1 MSIIQA
7 INYLNEYAN
16 TLSNDDNFKEFSNKL
31 FTFAEKMKSEKNIN
45 DKDIFIKE
53 LQEEILK
60 NYEEDK
66 DYKDFFLVQAS
77 ALALE
82 MDANNFVEMENY
94 YKNFQKAYE
103 KFKDEKSL
111 KEFYNELDTLD
122 ETKTNQNQD
131 ELVAELLQNIDFNE
145 NFSLEK
151 EELEHQVSSYE
162 TALLNDDFITPSD
175 DDFKEENEN
184 IKPSELIAFI
194 KDENQ
199 ISYPF
204 NREDTLKNASFMRDF
219 RKELNAL
226 GTKELEEMV
235 NAMRAKNEALK
246 KELEALKSKKE
257 DLLRQL
263 QGEMVA
269 NSNLSLAKDELD
281 INQTQNVD
289 EELKVDTQDELK
301 SGDEVAFESKENLEQ
316 NHLETN
322 PLFEKM
328 AEVQENSQEQNNAQ
342 IRLKRKM

>member
-1 MSIIQA
+1 
-7 INYLNEYAN
+7 
-16 TLSNDDNFKEFSNKL
+16 
-31 FTFAEKMKSEKNIN
+31 
-45 DKDIFIKE
+45 
-53 LQEEILK
+53 
-60 NYEEDK
+60 
-66 DYKDFFLVQAS
+66 
-77 ALALE
+77 
-82 MDANNFVEMENY
+82 
-94 YKNFQKAYE
+94 
-103 KFKDEKSL
+103 
-111 KEFYNELDTLD
+111 
-122 ETKTNQNQD
+122 
-131 ELVAELLQNIDFNE
+131 
-145 NFSLEK
+145 
-151 EELEHQVSSYE
+151 
-162 TALLNDDFITPSD
+162 
-175 DDFKEENEN
+175 

-281 INQTQNVD
+281 INQTQNTD

-316 NHLETN
+316 NHLEAN

>member
-1 MSIIQA
+1 M
-7 INYLNEYAN
+7 
-16 TLSNDDNFKEFSNKL
+16 
-31 FTFAEKMKSEKNIN
+31 
-45 DKDIFIKE
+45 
-53 LQEEILK
+53 
-60 NYEEDK
+60 
-66 DYKDFFLVQAS
+66 
-77 ALALE
+77 
-82 MDANNFVEMENY
+82 
-94 YKNFQKAYE
+94 
-103 KFKDEKSL
+103 
-111 KEFYNELDTLD
+111 DTLD

-175 DDFKEENEN
+175 DEFKEENEN

-281 INQTQNVD
+281 INQTQNAD

-301 SGDEVAFESKENLEQ
+301 NGDEVALKSKENLEQ

>member
-1 MSIIQA
+1 
-7 INYLNEYAN
+7 
-16 TLSNDDNFKEFSNKL
+16 
-31 FTFAEKMKSEKNIN
+31 
-45 DKDIFIKE
+45 
-53 LQEEILK
+53 
-60 NYEEDK
+60 
-66 DYKDFFLVQAS
+66 
-77 ALALE
+77 
-82 MDANNFVEMENY
+82 
-94 YKNFQKAYE
+94 
-103 KFKDEKSL
+103 
-111 KEFYNELDTLD
+111 
-122 ETKTNQNQD
+122 
-131 ELVAELLQNIDFNE
+131 
-145 NFSLEK
+145 K

-175 DDFKEENEN
+175 DEFKEENEN

-235 NAMRAKNEALK
+235 NAMRAKNEALR
-246 KELEALKSKKE
+246 KELETLKNKKE
-257 DLLRQL
+257 DLLKQL

-281 INQTQNVD
+281 INQTQNTD

-301 SGDEVAFESKENLEQ
+301 SGDEVEFESKENLEQ

>member
-131 ELVAELLQNIDFNE
+131 ELIAELLQNIDFNE

-175 DDFKEENEN
+175 DEFKEENEN

-235 NAMRAKNEALK
+235 NA
-246 KELEALKSKKE
+246 
-257 DLLRQL
+257 
-263 QGEMVA
+263 
-269 NSNLSLAKDELD
+269 
-281 INQTQNVD
+281 
-289 EELKVDTQDELK
+289 
-301 SGDEVAFESKENLEQ
+301 
-316 NHLETN
+316 
-322 PLFEKM
+322 
-328 AEVQENSQEQNNAQ
+328 
-342 IRLKRKM
+342 